1 MSNLKKINVSWI
13 LTIVVSYLIIL
24 AINNYTYFES
34 IVFKFIKILSPF
46 FIGLLIAYILYPAV
60 KFLEKQF
67 KLKRFISLL
76 IIYGIVIILST
87 TLFIWIM
94 PILVNSLLNLVS
106 ELPDLSVNLE
116 NWIRNFK
123 LDVDT
128 DTAQTII
135 DKLVTIIPKVNNAM
149 VWLINS
155 ILNTTISLT
164 TFAVNFIFSII
175 ISIYILSNK
184 DNFRAYCK
192 KVLYIILKKKKATLV
207 VDVIMTFH
215 HNIGTYIVAKSI
227 DSFLVGVV
235 SGIGLYV
242 LGSKYALLFGVL
254 CGVTNMIP
262 FFGPFIGMVPVFVIN
277 LFYNPS
283 VSITTLIYLVILQ
296 QIEGNIIE
304 PKFVGSKLG
313 LNPLLTLLAVTLGG
327 AFFGIIGMVLSV
339 PVMGV
344 IKIYLDKLIANYS
357 FRRDLD

>member
-1 MSNLKKINVSWI
+1 MFDSKKIHLKWV
-13 LTIVVSYLIIL
+13 LTIVVSYLIIQ

-34 IVFKFIKILSPF
+34 ILFKFLKILSPF
-46 FIGLLIAYILYPAV
+46 FIGLLIAYILFPAV

-67 KLKRFISLL
+67 KIKRFISLL
-76 IIYGIVIILST
+76 IIYGILMILST
-87 TLFIWIM
+87 GLFLWIM

-106 ELPDLSVNLE
+106 DLPSLSVNLE
-116 NWIRNFK
+116 SWIRSFN
-123 LDVDT
+123 LDVDMT
-128 DTAQTII
+128 TAQTII
-135 DKLVTIIPKVNNAM
+135 DKLLTIIPKVNDIM

-175 ISIYILSNK
+175 ISIYILANK
-184 DNFRAYCK
+184 DDFTAYCK
-192 KVLYIILKKKKATLV
+192 KVLYIVLKKKKATFI

-235 SGIGLYV
+235 SGVGLYV
-242 LGSKYALLFGVL
+242 LGSKYSLLLGVL
-254 CGVTNMIP
+254 CGITNMIP
-262 FFGPFIGMVPVFVIN
+262 YFGPFIGMIPVFIIN
-277 LFYNPS
+277 LFYKPVVS
-283 VSITTLIYLVILQ
+283 VTTLVYLVVLQ

-304 PKFVGSKLG
+304 PKFVGGKLG

-327 AFFGIIGMVLSV
+327 AFFGLIGMVLSV

-344 IKIYLDKLIANYS
+344 IKIYLDKLIAKYS
-357 FRRDLD
+357 FREKLD